1 MVQFDFNSLLKTMDK
16 AGIMAM
22 VEKEVDK
29 VIAAAKA
36 KEIEQ
41 ERYKIAKANVACD
54 NYSVDDLIILDA
66 RLNRMAD
73 TKIEEAKTIP
83 ADTIKA
89 GKMPKKYPPI
99 ESIEEPIMKAE
110 IMTPK
115 EFEELLLNASLRD
128 IKKRKKSSEKT
139 TYDEYFKDS
148 FF

>member
-1 MVQFDFNSLLKTMDK
+1 MIQFDFNSLLKTMDK

-29 VIAAAKA
+29 VIAAKAA
-36 KEIEQ
+36 KEVEQ
-41 ERYKIAKANVACD
+41 ERYKMAKANVASD

-66 RLNRMAD
+66 RLSRMAD
-73 TKIEEAKTIP
+73 TKVEEAKSIP
-83 ADTIKA
+83 ADFIKA
-89 GKMPKKYPPI
+89 GKMPKKYPQI
-99 ESIEEPIMKAE
+99 ESNPL
-110 IMTPK
+110 IMTPE
-115 EFEELLLNASLRD
+115 EFVKFLDASLGD

>member
-29 VIAAAKA
+29 VIAAQTA

-89 GKMPKKYPPI
+89 GKMPKKYPI
-99 ESIEEPIMKAE
+99 ETKPL
-110 IMTPK
+110 IMTPE
-115 EFEELLLNASLRD
+115 EFAEFLNASLGD
-128 IKKRKKSSEKT
+128 IKRKKSSEKT

>member
-29 VIAAAKA
+29 VIAAKAA
-36 KEIEQ
+36 KEVEQ

-54 NYSVDDLIILDA
+54 NYSIDDLIILDA

-73 TKIEEAKTIP
+73 TKVEEAKSIP
-83 ADTIKA
+83 ADFIEA
-89 GKMPKKYPPI
+89 GKKPKYPI
-99 ESIEEPIMKAE
+99 ETKPL
-110 IMTPK
+110 IMTPE
-115 EFEELLLNASLRD
+115 EFAEFLNASLED
-128 IKKRKKSSEKT
+128 IKKSKKSSEKK

>member
-1 MVQFDFNSLLKTMDK
+1 MIQFDFNSLLKTMDK

-29 VIAAAKA
+29 VIAA
-36 KEIEQ
+36 KELEQ

-54 NYSVDDLIILDA
+54 NYSVDDLIILEA

-73 TKIEEAKTIP
+73 TKVEEAKTIP
-83 ADTIKA
+83 ADFIEA
-89 GKMPKKYPPI
+89 GKKPKYPI
-99 ESIEEPIMKAE
+99 ETKPL
-110 IMTPK
+110 IMTPE
-115 EFEELLLNASLRD
+115 EFAEFLNASLGD
-128 IKKRKKSSEKT
+128 IKRKKSSEKT

>member
-1 MVQFDFNSLLKTMDK
+1 MIQFDFNSLLKTMDK

-29 VIAAAKA
+29 VIAAKAA
-36 KEIEQ
+36 KEVEQ

-73 TKIEEAKTIP
+73 TKIEEAKSIP
-83 ADTIKA
+83 ADFIKA
-89 GKMPKKYPPI
+89 GKKPKYPI
-99 ESIEEPIMKAE
+99 ETKPL
-110 IMTPK
+110 IMTPE
-115 EFEELLLNASLRD
+115 EFAEFLNASLGD

>member
-29 VIAAAKA
+29 VIAAQTA

-66 RLNRMAD
+66 RLNRKAD
-73 TKIEEAKTIP
+73 TKIEEAKSIP
-83 ADTIKA
+83 ADFIKP
-89 GKMPKKYPPI
+89 GKKPKYPI
-99 ESIEEPIMKAE
+99 ETKPL
-110 IMTPK
+110 IMTPE
-115 EFEELLLNASLRD
+115 EFAEFLNASLGD
-128 IKKRKKSSEKT
+128 IKSKKSSEKK
-139 TYDEYFKDS
+139 TYDEYFKDT

>member
-1 MVQFDFNSLLKTMDK
+1 MIQFDFNALLKTMDK

-29 VIAAAKA
+29 VIAANQAA
-36 KEIEQ
+36 KEVEQ
-41 ERYKIAKANVACD
+41 ERYKIAKANVDCD
-54 NYSVDDLIILDA
+54 NYSLDDLIILGD

-73 TKIEEAKTIP
+73 TKVEEAKSIP
-83 ADTIKA
+83 ADFIKA
-89 GKMPKKYPPI
+89 GKKPKYPI
-99 ESIEEPIMKAE
+99 ETKPL
-110 IMTPK
+110 IMTPE
-115 EFEELLLNASLRD
+115 EFAEFLNASLGD

>member
-1 MVQFDFNSLLKTMDK
+1 MIQFDFNALLKTMDK

-29 VIAAAKA
+29 VIAAEAA
-36 KEIEQ
+36 KEVEQ
-41 ERYKIAKANVACD
+41 ERYKMAKANVASD
-54 NYSVDDLIILDA
+54 NYSIDDLIILDA

-73 TKIEEAKTIP
+73 TKVEEAKSIP
-83 ADTIKA
+83 ADFIEA
-89 GKMPKKYPPI
+89 GKKPKHPI
-99 ESIEEPIMKAE
+99 ETKPV
-110 IMTPK
+110 IMTPE
-115 EFEELLLNASLRD
+115 EFAEFLNASLGD

>member
-1 MVQFDFNSLLKTMDK
+1 MIQFDFNSLLKTMDK

-29 VIAAAKA
+29 VIAAKAA
-36 KEIEQ
+36 KEVEQ

-66 RLNRMAD
+66 RLSRMAD
-73 TKIEEAKTIP
+73 TKVEEAKSIP
-83 ADTIKA
+83 ADFIKA
-89 GKMPKKYPPI
+89 GKKPKYPI
-99 ESIEEPIMKAE
+99 ETKPV
-110 IMTPK
+110 IMTPE
-115 EFEELLLNASLRD
+115 EFVKFFEASLGD
-128 IKKRKKSSEKT
+128 IKRKKSSEKT

>member
-29 VIAAAKA
+29 VIAAQTA
-36 KEIEQ
+36 KEVEQ
-41 ERYKIAKANVACD
+41 ERYKMAKANVACD

-73 TKIEEAKTIP
+73 TKIEEAKSIP
-83 ADTIKA
+83 ADFIEA
-89 GKMPKKYPPI
+89 GKMPKKYPI
-99 ESIEEPIMKAE
+99 ETKPL
-110 IMTPK
+110 IMTPE
-115 EFEELLLNASLRD
+115 EFAKFLDASLGD

-139 TYDEYFKDS
+139 TYDECFKGS

>member
-29 VIAAAKA
+29 VIAAQTA

-41 ERYKIAKANVACD
+41 ERYKMAKANVASD

-66 RLNRMAD
+66 RLSRMAD
-73 TKIEEAKTIP
+73 TKIEEAKSIP
-83 ADTIKA
+83 ADFIKA
-89 GKMPKKYPPI
+89 GKKPKYPI
-99 ESIEEPIMKAE
+99 ETKPVIMSPEEFVKF
-110 IMTPK
+110 
-115 EFEELLLNASLRD
+115 FEASLGD
-128 IKKRKKSSEKT
+128 IKRKKSSEKT

>member
-1 MVQFDFNSLLKTMDK
+1 MIQFDFNSLLKTMDK

-29 VIAAAKA
+29 VIAAKAA
-36 KEIEQ
+36 KEVEQ

-54 NYSVDDLIILDA
+54 NYSIDDLIILEA

-73 TKIEEAKTIP
+73 TKVEEAKSIR
-83 ADTIKA
+83 ADFIEA
-89 GKMPKKYPPI
+89 GKKPKYPI
-99 ESIEEPIMKAE
+99 ETKPL
-110 IMTPK
+110 IMTPE
-115 EFEELLLNASLRD
+115 EFVKFFEASLGD

>member
-29 VIAAAKA
+29 VIAAKAA
-36 KEIEQ
+36 KEVEQ

-54 NYSVDDLIILDA
+54 NYSIDDLIILEA

-73 TKIEEAKTIP
+73 TKVEEAKSIP
-83 ADTIKA
+83 ADFIEA
-89 GKMPKKYPPI
+89 GKMPKHPI
-99 ESIEEPIMKAE
+99 KTKPVIMSPEEFVKF
-110 IMTPK
+110 
-115 EFEELLLNASLRD
+115 FEASLGD
-128 IKKRKKSSEKT
+128 IKRKKSSEKT

>member
-29 VIAAAKA
+29 VIAAQTA

-41 ERYKIAKANVACD
+41 ERYKMAKANVASD

-66 RLNRMAD
+66 RLSRMAD
-73 TKIEEAKTIP
+73 TKIEEAKSIP
-83 ADTIKA
+83 ADFIKA
-89 GKMPKKYPPI
+89 GKKPKYPI
-99 ESIEEPIMKAE
+99 ETKPVIMSPEEFVKF
-110 IMTPK
+110 
-115 EFEELLLNASLRD
+115 FEASLGD
-128 IKKRKKSSEKT
+128 IKRKKSSEKKT
-139 TYDEYFKDS
+139 VDNYFKDS

>member
-29 VIAAAKA
+29 VIAAKAA
-36 KEIEQ
+36 KEVEQ

-73 TKIEEAKTIP
+73 TKIEEAKSIP
-83 ADTIKA
+83 ADFIEA
-89 GKMPKKYPPI
+89 GKMPKYPI
-99 ESIEEPIMKAE
+99 ETKPV
-110 IMTPK
+110 IMTPE
-115 EFEELLLNASLRD
+115 EFVKFFEASLGD
-128 IKKRKKSSEKT
+128 IKRKKSSEKT

>member
-29 VIAAAKA
+29 VIAAKAA
-36 KEIEQ
+36 KEVEQ

-83 ADTIKA
+83 ADFIKA
-89 GKMPKKYPPI
+89 GKKPKYPIDTKPV
-99 ESIEEPIMKAE
+99 
-110 IMTPK
+110 IMTVDEVVK
-115 EFEELLLNASLRD
+115 FLNASRED
-128 IKKRKKSSEKT
+128 IKKSKKSSEKKT
-139 TYDEYFKDS
+139 VNNYFKDS

>member
-1 MVQFDFNSLLKTMDK
+1 MIQFDFNSLLNTMDK

-29 VIAAAKA
+29 VIAAKAA
-36 KEIEQ
+36 KEVELEQ

-73 TKIEEAKTIP
+73 TKVEEAKSIP

-89 GKMPKKYPPI
+89 GKMPKHPI
-99 ESIEEPIMKAE
+99 ESNPL

>member
-29 VIAAAKA
+29 VIAAKNA

-73 TKIEEAKTIP
+73 TKIEEAKSIP

-89 GKMPKKYPPI
+89 GKMPKRYPI
-99 ESIEEPIMKAE
+99 ETKPV
-110 IMTPK
+110 IMTPE
-115 EFEELLLNASLRD
+115 EFIKFLDASLGD

-139 TYDEYFKDS
+139 TYDEYFKDT

>member
-22 VEKEVDK
+22 VEREVDK
-29 VIAAAKA
+29 VIAAKAA
-36 KEIEQ
+36 KEVEQ

-73 TKIEEAKTIP
+73 TKIEEAKSIP
-83 ADTIKA
+83 ADFIEA
-89 GKMPKKYPPI
+89 GKMPKHPI
-99 ESIEEPIMKAE
+99 KTKPV
-110 IMTPK
+110 IMTPE
-115 EFEELLLNASLRD
+115 EFVKFFEASLGD
-128 IKKRKKSSEKT
+128 IKRKKSSEKT

>member
-1 MVQFDFNSLLKTMDK
+1 MIQFDFNSLLKTMDK

-29 VIAAAKA
+29 VIAAKAA
-36 KEIEQ
+36 KEVEQ

-66 RLNRMAD
+66 RLNRKAD
-73 TKIEEAKTIP
+73 TKIEEAKSIR
-83 ADTIKA
+83 ADFIEA
-89 GKMPKKYPPI
+89 GKKPKYPI
-99 ESIEEPIMKAE
+99 ETKPL
-110 IMTPK
+110 IMTPE
-115 EFEELLLNASLRD
+115 EFAEFLNASLGD
-128 IKKRKKSSEKT
+128 IKRKKSSEKT

>member
-1 MVQFDFNSLLKTMDK
+1 MIQFDFNSLLKTMDK

-29 VIAAAKA
+29 VIAAKNA

-73 TKIEEAKTIP
+73 TKVEEAKSIR
-83 ADTIKA
+83 ADFIEA
-89 GKMPKKYPPI
+89 GKKPKHLI
-99 ESIEEPIMKAE
+99 ETKPL
-110 IMTPK
+110 IMTPE
-115 EFEELLLNASLRD
+115 EF
-128 IKKRKKSSEKT
+128 IKFLDTSIEGNKNKKSSEKT
-139 TYDEYFKDS
+139 TYDGRSYGPGFDS